1 MKPYIYISML
11 ILCAVLIVVGTIQY
25 SINKNKESE
34 ASAKASE
41 TKKINWIIE
50 NAISSITI
58 KEDNEVYEAY
68 LIGDETEKYTLK
80 EDNFLGDKDDTIVE
94 GAFSLYLTAESEDD
108 TKEYKQVIKL
118 RNPLIFNTKNKNIS
132 TYTVNKHSIIAI
144 YQTKSKDNTVAS
156 LYAVDDGELTSLTT
170 TEIPVLKRKIKSI
183 QQNYLQTAEK
193 KQDNVYEVTSWTL
206 DSGRLQ
212 LKEADKT
219 SIDNEKAIERWVEE
233 EDYYLP
239 FKNLTISKDILTIAE
254 QGMLMGS
261 QYPIGTS
268 ISEITK
274 SNDEYIKTE
283 QNDGLMMVEYPEVT
297 YYYDGKTKQVNS
309 IAIPGMRLK
318 VDMSAVNKALGKPE
332 AIAANKENN
341 GYIATYS
348 ANHYEMKFILDSN
361 QHVQSIQLV
370 KKQDSK

>member
-11 ILCAVLIVVGTIQY
+11 LLCAVLIFIGTIQY

-34 ASAKASE
+34 AAAKASE
-41 TKKINWIIE
+41 NKKINWVIE

-68 LIGDETEKYTLK
+68 LIGDETKKYTLE
-80 EDNFLGDKDDTIVE
+80 EDSFLGDKDDTIVE
-94 GAFSLYLTAESEDD
+94 GAFSLYLTSESEDD
-108 TKEYKQVIKL
+108 KKEYRQVIKL
-118 RNPLIFNTKNKNIS
+118 RNPLVFNIKNKNIS
-132 TYTVNKHSIIAI
+132 TYTINKHSIIAI
-144 YQTKSKDNTVAS
+144 YQTESEDNTVAS
-156 LYAVDDGELTSLTT
+156 LYAVNDGELTSLTT
-170 TEIPVLKRKIKSI
+170 AEIPVLKRKIKSI

-193 KQDNVYEVTSWTL
+193 KKNSYEVTSWTL
-206 DSGRLQ
+206 DSDRLQ

-219 SIDNEKAIERWVEE
+219 SIDNEKDIERWLEE
-233 EDYYLP
+233 EEYYLP

-274 SNDEYIKTE
+274 SNDEFMETE
-283 QNDGLMMVEYPEVT
+283 QGDGLMMVEYPEVT
-297 YYYDGKTKQVNS
+297 YYYDEKTKQVNS

-318 VDMSAVNKALGKPE
+318 VNMSAVNKALGKPE
-332 AIAANKENN
+332 TFAAYKEND

-348 ANHYEMKFILDSN
+348 ANHYEMKFILDSS
-361 QHVQSIQLV
+361 QQVELIQLV
-370 KKQDSK
+370 KKQDSN

>member
-1 MKPYIYISML
+1 MKSYIYISML

-34 ASAKASE
+34 AAAKASE
-41 TKKINWIIE
+41 NKKINWIIE

-68 LIGDETEKYTLK
+68 LIGDETEKYTLE
-80 EDNFLGDKDDTIVE
+80 EDSFLGDKDDTIVE
-94 GAFSLYLTAESEDD
+94 GAFSLYLTSESEDD
-108 TKEYKQVIKL
+108 IKEYRQVIKL
-118 RNPLIFNTKNKNIS
+118 RNPLVFNTKNKNIS
-132 TYTVNKHSIIAI
+132 TYTINKHSIIAI
-144 YQTKSKDNTVAS
+144 YQTESEDNTVAS
-156 LYAVDDGELTSLTT
+156 LYAVNDGELTSLTT
-170 TEIPVLKRKIKSI
+170 AEIPVLKRKIKSI
-183 QQNYLQTAEK
+183 QQNYLQTVEK
-193 KQDNVYEVTSWTL
+193 KKENSYEVTSWTL

-219 SIDNEKAIERWVEE
+219 SIDNEKDIERWLEE
-233 EDYYLP
+233 EEYYLP

-274 SNDEYIKTE
+274 SNDEFTETE
-283 QNDGLMMVEYPEVT
+283 QGDGIMMVVYPEVT
-297 YYYDGKTKQVNS
+297 YYYDEKTKQVNS

-318 VDMSAVNKALGKPE
+318 VNMSAVNKALGKPE
-332 AIAANKENN
+332 TFAADKGND

-348 ANHYEMKFILDSN
+348 ANHYEMKFILDSS
-361 QHVQSIQLV
+361 QQVEMIQLV
-370 KKQDSK
+370 KKEDSN